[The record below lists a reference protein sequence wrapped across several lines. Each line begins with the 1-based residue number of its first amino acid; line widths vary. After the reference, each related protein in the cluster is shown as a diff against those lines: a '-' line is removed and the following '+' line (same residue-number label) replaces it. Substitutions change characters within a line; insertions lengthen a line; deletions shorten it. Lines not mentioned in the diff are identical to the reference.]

1 MHTQRKPRL
10 LITPVLRLLVL
21 WIIVFTL
28 TGCQGAQKLRNA
40 QDAFNDGARMENK
53 LLYESAFKQYGLNVN
68 RQNDIVAPSVGRPEQ
83 HYAAALEILE
93 SIGAPESAELEK
105 DKLLG
110 TKLTLEALCQ
120 WKLGRGTQ
128 AILLAQTALDHLDA
142 ENEPRDWVIAQLL
155 PALVINDQAYAR
167 IPNAFDGK
175 DQSKFDDI
183 ENRLLTADRSA
194 KTYIDKAT
202 GRAKDRPIEIW
213 LLQVELSLYST
224 WLKARSNIL
233 GERELPEKEK
243 GLLIGK
249 CERLETIGK
258 RFAHEDQKEAAKELA
273 DGWRETLFGTINP

>member
-1 MHTQRKPRL
+1 MHTPKKPKL
-10 LITPVLRLLVL
+10 LITPVLRFLVL
-21 WIIVFTL
+21 WVVLFIL
-28 TGCQGAQKLRNA
+28 TGCQGAQKLRDA
-40 QDAFNDGARMENK
+40 QNAFNEGARLENELMFK
-53 LLYESAFKQYGLNVN
+53 SAFKQYGLNVN
-68 RQNDIVAPSVGRPEQ
+68 DQNVIGAPSVGRPEP
-83 HYAAALEILE
+83 HYAAALEILQ
-93 SIGAPESAELEK
+93 SIGDAGNAELEK
-105 DKLLG
+105 DRLLG
-110 TKLTLEALCQ
+110 TKITLEALCQ

-128 AILLAQTALDHLDA
+128 AISLAETALDHLDA
-142 ENEPRDWVIAQLL
+142 ENEPRDWVIAQAL
-155 PALVINDQAYAR
+155 PALVISDEAYAR
-167 IPNAFDGK
+167 IPNVFTGK

-213 LLQVELSLYST
+213 LLQVELSLYSS

-258 RFAHEDQKEAAKELA
+258 RYAHEDQKKAAKELA
-273 DGWRETLFGTINP
+273 DGWRETIFGTINP